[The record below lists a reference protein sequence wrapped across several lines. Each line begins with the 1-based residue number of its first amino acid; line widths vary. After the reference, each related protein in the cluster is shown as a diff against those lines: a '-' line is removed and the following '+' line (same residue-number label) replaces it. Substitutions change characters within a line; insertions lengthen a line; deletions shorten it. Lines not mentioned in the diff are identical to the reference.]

1 MRDVNITEL
10 RAHLPS
16 YLRQVAEGEEIR
28 VTQRGRVIARIVPE
42 QSQRAR
48 ARAALAGLSKSARI
62 GDVESPV
69 AEVLG
74 VDK

>member
-10 RAHLPS
+10 RAHLPT

-28 VTQRGRVIARIVPE
+28 VTQRGRVIARIVPD
-42 QSQRAR
+42 QSRRAQ
-48 ARAALAGLSKSARI
+48 AREALARLRKTAWL

-69 AEVLG
+69 TETWS
-74 VDK
+74 VDE

>member
-10 RAHLPS
+10 RAHLPC

-28 VTQRGRVIARIVPE
+28 VTQKGRVIARIVPD
-42 QSQRAR
+42 QSQRAQ
-48 ARAALAGLSKSARI
+48 ARAALAELSKSARI

-69 AEVLG
+69 AEAWS
-74 VDK
+74 VDE